1 MRVIGDAEGLTRVHR
16 LSDTTKGTSNPA
28 VRTPIAPRVYAI
40 RESSAGVRNSGPR
53 CMPTRLSTQRSHD
66 KSDNTKGIAA
76 AFTMHESAQVW
87 FDVLR
92 PSARLQEASSCSR
105 KAPARHSTLCRGRQ
119 TPSSQKSRTPK
130 PSIRTKKRKR
140 KEQENDLEIQ
150 LALFHRDYGLV
161 LGMDWVS
168 NVKIVLIWCTAF
180 FGHEEATFKTLHYHP
195 KSSTQPS
202 QRASI
207 GTPPS
212 LEVIV

>member
-1 MRVIGDAEGLTRVHR
+1 MQSQSPGEALDAVSRPANSLSPKKAVHQNHR
-16 LSDTTKGTSNPA
+16 LG
-28 VRTPIAPRVYAI
+28 
-40 RESSAGVRNSGPR
+40 
-53 CMPTRLSTQRSHD
+53 
-66 KSDNTKGIAA
+66 
-76 AFTMHESAQVW
+76 
-87 FDVLR
+87 
-92 PSARLQEASSCSR
+92 
-105 KAPARHSTLCRGRQ
+105 
-119 TPSSQKSRTPK
+119 
-130 PSIRTKKRKR
+130 RKR
-140 KEQENDLEIQ
+140 EREKEQENDLEIQ

-161 LGMDWVS
+161 LGKEWVS